1 MLLLATALND
11 WDWNFPS
18 PGAPDPSMTQ
28 TSRVSPS
35 SFSLIPSFPTSDYLV
50 NDSSVAVKIV
60 WFLPLWFY
68 RFSCW
73 DCNFTP
79 LLELE
84 HLNISPPCS
93 GTSCSSRNYTGLLE
107 HHLLLLQVGLSAVSL
122 QHLLAAMVYM
132 VSLVVFL
139 WLLLLR
145 YGVTVVPDY

>member
-35 SFSLIPSFPTSDYLV
+35 SFSLIPSFPTSVILCGF
-50 NDSSVAVKIV
+50 SLSGSTASPAGTAPAAPPETIV
-60 WFLPLWFY
+60 IGHFLL
-68 RFSCW
+68 
-73 DCNFTP
+73 
-79 LLELE
+79 LLELDCW
-84 HLNISPPCS
+84 NTTCS
-93 GTSCSSRNYTGLLE
+93 FF
-107 HHLLLLQVGLSAVSL
+107 
-122 QHLLAAMVYM
+122 
-132 VSLVVFL
+132 SLVVFL